1 MHPMKHAC
9 LPPFFL
15 ALLIALPGLA
25 VADAH
30 SEFDIEGKYEQVKP
44 AQPTETGADTVEV
57 VDVFWFG
64 CPHCFTFLPH
74 MEGLEQDAPDHLR
87 IRRMPAV
94 FRESWIPHARAYYT
108 AHLLGIEDRVHR
120 PIFEAIHVHGR
131 SLSTREALAA
141 FFAEHGVDVEE
152 FGKVYDSFAVESLVR
167 KSVAMQRKYGV
178 SATPT
183 VIVNG
188 KYRTSGNIA
197 GGHANVI
204 KVIRAL
210 AEREH
215 AS

>member
-1 MHPMKHAC
+1 MKHAR
-9 LPPFFL
+9 LTPLFFFL
-15 ALLIALPGLA
+15 LVSLPGFA
-25 VADAH
+25 VADSH
-30 SEFDIEGKYEQVKP
+30 SEFDVEGKYSQVKP
-44 AQPTETGADTVEV
+44 AQPAETGPGTVEV

-74 MEGLEQDAPDHLR
+74 MEALEKDAPDYLR

-108 AHLLGIEDRVHR
+108 AHLLGIEDRMHR
-120 PIFEAIHVHGR
+120 AIFEAIHLHGR
-131 SLSTREALAA
+131 SLATREALAA
-141 FFAEHGVDVEE
+141 FFAEHGVDAGE
-152 FGKVYDSFAVESLVR
+152 FGEVYDSFAVASLVR
-167 KSVAMQRKYGV
+167 KSVAMQRNYGV